1 MGNSDTGTVKR
12 KPGRPKGSKNSKS
25 SISKPKE
32 GKRHYTVSEKAI
44 AQRTANGKKNFDI
57 TPKNDAEKDYNS
69 ALIQHIMAINEI
81 ATHADRNDLNS
92 LKSCFANYLQL
103 CYQDGMPI
111 SNLQAYAS
119 MGFSMSDFQ
128 YWSKKDDPERRAFI
142 STVKSTCAMSREGQV
157 ASGKLNP
164 VIGIFW
170 QRNYDGLRN
179 DTEQIQAIQETDEN
193 YEGSS
198 SYKEKYKKLIGE

>member
-1 MGNSDTGTVKR
+1 MGNSDTGTVK
-12 KPGRPKGSKNSKS
+12 KKTGRPKGSKS
-25 SISKPKE
+25 
-32 GKRHYTVSEKAI
+32 HYTASEKTL
-44 AQRTANGKKNFDI
+44 AQRRANAKKNFDI
-57 TPKNDAEKDYNS
+57 TPQNDAEKTYNS
-69 ALIQHIMAINEI
+69 LLIQHIMAINEI

-111 SNLQAYAS
+111 SNLQAYAA
-119 MGFSMSDFQ
+119 MGFNYDDFRN
-128 YWSKKDDPERRAFI
+128 WSKKDDPERRAFI
-142 STVKSTCAMSREGQV
+142 ATVKSTCAMSREGQV
-157 ASGKLNP
+157 ASGRLNP

-179 DTEQIQAIQETDEN
+179 DTEQMQAIQETDEN